1 MNHLKEKAIQLRS
14 HGYSYQMIRDD
25 LGVSKSTLSDW
36 LSRVPFIP
44 NEEVVRRVGE
54 ARLKSARFKHRLK
67 FENIENMRKEAA
79 GDIGTLSA
87 RDIFML
93 GIGLYLGEGSKSQ
106 EEVRMVNSD
115 PAVIKIMLRW
125 FRDFCGV
132 QSHHIRVAVHGYPD
146 NDAKELV
153 NFWSG
158 AIDIPREQFIKTSI
172 DTRQN
177 KSPNRKR
184 KLPYGTAHVYIR
196 GGGTLP
202 LGVKSLH
209 RKIMG
214 WIESS
219 ANQI

>member
-1 MNHLKEKAIQLRS
+1 MIKE
-14 HGYSYQMIRDD
+14 D

-36 LSRVPFIP
+36 LSRVPFTP
-44 NEEVVRRVGE
+44 NEEVIRRVGD

-67 FENIENMRKEAA
+67 FENIKNMKKEATS
-79 GDIGTLSA
+79 DIGTLSA

-93 GIGLYLGEGSKSQ
+93 GIGLYFGEGSKAQ
-106 EEVRMVNSD
+106 EEVRIVNSD
-115 PAVIKIMLRW
+115 PVVIKIMLRW

-132 QSHHIRVAVHGYPD
+132 QSHHIRAAIHGYPD
-146 NDAKELV
+146 NDIDELM
-153 NFWSG
+153 NFWSRKL
-158 AIDIPREQFIKTSI
+158 DISREQFIKTSI

-177 KSPNRKR
+177 KSPQSKR
-184 KLPYGTAHVYIR
+184 KLPYGTVHVYVR

-219 ANQI
+219 AGQI